1 MSLCF
6 RKFFPIFLILELSSR
21 DNMSEESDLIRIKEV
36 ARILDVT
43 EKTVYRMANDSEIPA
58 FKIGGS
64 WRFKRKEITEW
75 LEKQRNIK
83 KA

>member
-1 MSLCF
+1 
-6 RKFFPIFLILELSSR
+6 
-21 DNMSEESDLIRIKEV
+21 MSEESDLIRIKEV

-43 EKTVYRMANDSEIPA
+43 EKTVYKMANDAEIPA

-75 LEKQRNIK
+75 LEKQRNNK
-83 KA
+83 KP

>member
-1 MSLCF
+1 
-6 RKFFPIFLILELSSR
+6 
-21 DNMSEESDLIRIKEV
+21 MSEESDLIRIKEV

-75 LEKQRNIK
+75 LEKQRNVK

>member
-1 MSLCF
+1 
-6 RKFFPIFLILELSSR
+6 
-21 DNMSEESDLIRIKEV
+21 MSEESDLIRIKEV

>member
-1 MSLCF
+1 M
-6 RKFFPIFLILELSSR
+6 R
-21 DNMSEESDLIRIKEV
+21 EESDLIRIKEV

-64 WRFKRKEITEW
+64 WRFKREEITEW
-75 LEKQRNIK
+75 LEKQRNVRK
-83 KA
+83 V

>member
-1 MSLCF
+1 MT
-6 RKFFPIFLILELSSR
+6 
-21 DNMSEESDLIRIKEV
+21 DESDLIRIKEV

-75 LEKQRNIK
+75 LEKQRNVK

>member
-1 MSLCF
+1 
-6 RKFFPIFLILELSSR
+6 
-21 DNMSEESDLIRIKEV
+21 MSEKSDLIRIKEV

-75 LEKQRNIK
+75 LEKQRNVK

>member
-1 MSLCF
+1 MT
-6 RKFFPIFLILELSSR
+6 
-21 DNMSEESDLIRIKEV
+21 DESDLIRIKEV

-75 LEKQRNIK
+75 LEKQRNVK
-83 KA
+83 KHEHSISRQIFCQ